1 MAWSGSKLFAKVIL
15 RQSWFLLFTTDMSD
29 LEKVTN
35 LIPAEVRQNPTG
47 GESSNVLVNSEPVK
61 KPPSPAM
68 DIPDVEP
75 GPSEPSEIC
84 VENDNNSSEGSE
96 DSGTD
101 NSR

>member
-1 MAWSGSKLFAKVIL
+1 
-15 RQSWFLLFTTDMSD
+15 MSD

-47 GESSNVLVNSEPVK
+47 GESPNVLVNSEPVK

-96 DSGTD
+96 DSGTE

>member
-1 MAWSGSKLFAKVIL
+1 
-15 RQSWFLLFTTDMSD
+15 MSD

-47 GESSNVLVNSEPVK
+47 GESPNVLVNSEPVK

-101 NSR
+101 NLKPDSLRLVQCSPFKTHLVIYRFR